1 MDKID
6 YQTIKLIS
14 GLSCIVVILLNLVAI
29 ELDKSKSML
38 FRFLICLS
46 FVIVSSLLLM
56 LFWYKF

>member
-6 YQTIKLIS
+6 YQMIKLIS
-14 GLSCIVVILLNLVAI
+14 GLSCLVVILLNLVAI
-29 ELDKSKSML
+29 ELDKSKVIL
-38 FRFLICLS
+38 FRFLTCLS

>member
-1 MDKID
+1 MDNID

-29 ELDKSKSML
+29 ELDKSKPML
-38 FRFLICLS
+38 FRFLTCLS
-46 FVIVSSLLLM
+46 FVIVSFLLLM

>member
-6 YQTIKLIS
+6 YQIVKLIS
-14 GLSCIVVILLNLVAI
+14 GLSCIVVMLLNIVAI
-29 ELDKSKSML
+29 ELDKSKLML
-38 FRFLICLS
+38 FRFLTCLS

>member
-6 YQTIKLIS
+6 YQIVKLIS
-14 GLSCIVVILLNLVAI
+14 GLLCIVVMLLNIVAI
-29 ELDKSKSML
+29 ELDKSKLML
-38 FRFLICLS
+38 FRFLTCLS

>member
-6 YQTIKLIS
+6 YQIVKLIS
-14 GLSCIVVILLNLVAI
+14 GLSCLVVILLNLVAI

>member
-1 MDKID
+1 MDVD

-14 GLSCIVVILLNLVAI
+14 GLSCIVVMLLNIVAI
-29 ELDKSKSML
+29 ELDKSKLML
-38 FRFLICLS
+38 FRFLTCLS

>member
-1 MDKID
+1 MDNVD
-6 YQTIKLIS
+6 YQMIRLIS
-14 GLSCIVVILLNLVAI
+14 GLLCIVVMLLNIVAI
-29 ELDKSKSML
+29 ELNKSKVIL

>member
-1 MDKID
+1 MDID

-14 GLSCIVVILLNLVAI
+14 GLSCIVVMLLNIVAI
-29 ELDKSKSML
+29 ELDKSKLML
-38 FRFLICLS
+38 FRFLTCLS

>member
-1 MDKID
+1 MDNID

-14 GLSCIVVILLNLVAI
+14 GLSCIVVMLLNIVTI
-29 ELDKSKSML
+29 ELDKSKLML
-38 FRFLICLS
+38 FRFLTCLS